1 MILSDYLGDNP
12 VAATVLFTDRVS
24 NANAIIR
31 QLNNSSGMVCANLR
45 TSTVC
50 EYARET
56 VTAYIVYNEPETMPV
71 FRFISPQ
78 AGIYILM
85 NILRAKE
92 FASFRSAALSR
103 ATVRD
108 IMKCMNE
115 IRANG
120 LTDAGRKS
128 DDPKLKD
135 LQKVIDLYEEELK
148 KRSLFDDIRTVTK
161 AIEYLKTDNVD
172 EWMFSLKDTKYM
184 VLADDCFSLKEREL
198 MQLLASFS
206 DCDLMEAEYIP
217 EFAKANIHAAYSVYR
232 CYGISNEVRYAIDQ
246 IHDSQNHSAKL
257 PYDAV
262 SVYYSNPRYIN
273 FIKAAFDASHI
284 PYTIRSGNPAV
295 ELNIIRFMLSCL
307 ECADNDMLYAYLEM
321 VVLNPLA
328 TFKNISED
336 NVISNP
342 VRAYYNGLNAG
353 IGWGRARYQDY
364 IENAGNG
371 ADPYFICFLK
381 DYIDIFDE
389 KNSCA
394 DILSK
399 LKEFTDKY
407 TFKQNPDKRLVKE
420 GLQKQIN
427 NLKYL
432 DGSSYAISD
441 KIAAVREAVEGL
453 TVSDDAD
460 ENSVSICS
468 IDDACILE
476 RPVNFFLGM
485 SSGDFSLDAGQSPV
499 LPDNEKTDY
508 IEGAGSMT
516 GTVDLAGQKN
526 ARRKLALKKSLIS
539 LENNGYKDA
548 QVIFTYLFYDTTS
561 LRDSSPAVVLYEI
574 ERETGCVESKAEGY
588 ENWDSFIR
596 EDIKI
601 SASDMKGSIKD
612 RAEKIRQERKDKQ
625 AKKLKRNTDAEE
637 PENTVRENEEDETP
651 AEEYYDV
658 KQLEEEKDKEITTEK
673 EMETDRKVR
682 NISASGLQVM
692 LACPLKYYYRYI
704 CHLKDVQQMTPE
716 SHVWLGAAQKGTL
729 CHRLMESYFSEVMP
743 PSRDIVEEKDVDTF
757 NRLFDEELVKIL
769 KEQPYPSEP
778 IKKLESDYYRK
789 LNARYLDI
797 IHKEWYDDSQKAK
810 KWKVI
815 GCEINFGKGYLN
827 PDGEILIYKG
837 RYGEEE
843 YEMPIDG
850 SIDRLDGYLNG
861 NTLRLR
867 IVDYKTGRLESKKE
881 EVDLGI
887 QIQHYMY
894 AMAAIDHLKSDV
906 GKKRLTE
913 IFGAVPSEYEFESI
927 CYAFPYE
934 ADPKKILETVED
946 VKPLISGGPDIGD
959 MKVDFP
965 DDISRQIVNTISRWN
980 SQEQVV
986 SADLLEQ
993 EIQEKVNK
1001 KYRYLYDEAVKK
1013 AQAANPNADKP
1024 NYKIIFGQ
1032 KEFCEKNYC
1041 PYKSVCRKWVDA
1053 AANEN
1058 TEEEDA

>member
-1 MILSDYLGDNP
+1 MTLSDYLKENP
-12 VAATVLFTDRVS
+12 VVPTVLFTDRVS
-24 NANAIIR
+24 KANALIR
-31 QLNNSSGMVCANLR
+31 QLNNSSGIVCANLR

-50 EYARET
+50 EFARET
-56 VTAYIVYNEPETMPV
+56 VTAYIACNEPETMSV

-85 NILRAKE
+85 NILKANKY
-92 FASFRSAALSR
+92 ASFRSAALSQT
-103 ATVRD
+103 TVRD

-120 LTDAGRKS
+120 LTDAGRRS

-135 LQKVIDLYEEELK
+135 LLKVTDLYEEELE
-148 KRSLFDDIRTVTK
+148 KRSLFDDVRTVTK
-161 AIEYLKTDNVD
+161 AVEYLRTDNVD
-172 EWMFSLKDTKYM
+172 EWMFSLRGTKYLI
-184 VLADDCFSLKEREL
+184 LADDCFSLKERDL

-206 DCDLMEAEYIP
+206 GCDLTEAGYVPEY
-217 EFAKANIHAAYSVYR
+217 EKASIHAAYSVYR
-232 CYGISNEVRYAIDQ
+232 CYGIANEVRHAVDQ
-246 IHDSQNHSAKL
+246 IHDSKSHPAKL

-307 ECADNDMLYAYLEM
+307 DCADNDMLYADLEK

-328 TFKNISED
+328 TFRNISED
-336 NVISNP
+336 NVVSNP
-342 VRAYYNGLNAG
+342 VRAYYSCLDAG
-353 IGWGRARYQDY
+353 IGWGRARYQAC
-364 IENAGNG
+364 IKNAGDN
-371 ADPYFICFLK
+371 ADPYFITFLK

-394 DILSK
+394 EILSK
-399 LKEFTDKY
+399 LIDFTDRY
-407 TFKQNPDKRLVKE
+407 TFKLNPEKRLVKE
-420 GLQKQIN
+420 GLKKEVS
-427 NLKYL
+427 NLKYA
-432 DGSSYAISD
+432 DDSSYTVSD
-441 KIAAVREAVEGL
+441 RIAAVREAVEGL

-485 SSGDFSLDAGQSPV
+485 SSGDFTLDAGQSPV
-499 LPDNEKTDY
+499 LLDNEKTEY

-516 GTVDLAGQKN
+516 GTVDLAGLRN
-526 ARRKLALKKSLIS
+526 TRRKLALKKSLIS

-574 ERETGCVESKAEGY
+574 EKETGCEESKAEGY
-588 ENWDSFIR
+588 ENWDSYIR
-596 EDIKI
+596 NDIKI
-601 SASDMKGSIKD
+601 SASEIKKSIKD

-625 AKKLKRNTDAEE
+625 AEKLKKEENAEE
-637 PENTVRENEEDETP
+637 PENTVHENEEDE
-651 AEEYYDV
+651 
-658 KQLEEEKDKEITTEK
+658 KE
-673 EMETDRKVR
+673 R

-729 CHRLMESYFSEVMP
+729 CHRLMERYFNEVMP
-743 PSRDIVEEKDVDTF
+743 PSRDIAEEMDVDTF
-757 NRLFDEELVKIL
+757 NRLFDEELVNIL

-778 IKKLESDYYRK
+778 VKDLESEYYRK
-789 LNARYLDI
+789 LNADYLDI
-797 IHKEWYDDSQKAK
+797 IHREWYDDSQKAK

-815 GCEINFGKGYLN
+815 GCEISFGRGYLN
-827 PDGEILIYKG
+827 PDGEPMVYSG
-837 RYGEEE
+837 SYEGES
-843 YEMPIDG
+843 YDMPING
-850 SIDRLDGYLNG
+850 SIDRLDGYLSG

-867 IVDYKTGRLESKKE
+867 IVDYKTGKLESKKE

-894 AMAAIDHLKSDV
+894 AMAAIDYLKSDK
-906 GKKRLTE
+906 GKERLTE
-913 IFGAVPSEYEFESI
+913 VFGLIPSEYEFESI

-934 ADPKKILETVED
+934 ADPRLILETAED
-946 VKPLISGGPDIGD
+946 VKALISGGSDIGEI
-959 MKVDFP
+959 KVDFP
-965 DDISRQIVNTISRWN
+965 DDISRQIVNTIGRWN
-980 SQEQVV
+980 SREQDV
-986 SADLLEQ
+986 SAEYLEQ

-1001 KYRYLYDEAVKK
+1001 KYRYLYDEGVKK
-1013 AQAANPNADKP
+1013 AQVTNPNADKP
-1024 NYKIIFGQ
+1024 KYRILFGQ
-1032 KEFCEKNYC
+1032 KEFCDKNYC
-1041 PYKSVCRKWVDA
+1041 PYTNVCRKWVDA